1 VTEQEKANLTKSLG
15 EMISKA
21 ITTAAPE
28 KEEKKDEQTDVA
40 EITKAVTEGVLTQ
53 LQANP
58 VFKALEGVQ
67 KTEEPDEQAEMKKYV
82 RQTVRKAVADA
93 LETAFPVIIEGVK
106 KSVMEMFGGEDSIKK
121 VNMIGSKLQVV
132 SKKKG
137 KAPVEDVDEDDDED
151 EDDGDDEPVQK
162 KKRFKKRGEEDSSGG
177 FGKKASLKQLD
188 KGLGTRARG
197 ALK

>member
-1 VTEQEKANLTKSLG
+1 MTEQEKANLTKSLG

-67 KTEEPDEQAEMKKYV
+67 KTEEPDEQAE
-82 RQTVRKAVADA
+82 VADA
-93 LETAFPVIIEGVK
+93 EEAG
-106 KSVMEMFGGEDSIKK
+106 
-121 VNMIGSKLQVV
+121 
-132 SKKKG
+132 
-137 KAPVEDVDEDDDED
+137 
-151 EDDGDDEPVQK
+151 DEPPRTVRVAGGGGGGGGGAEESEASGPTRGHPGAGGGGAEPVGGAASDEGPDIDRVEVGGGAKSDKPPK
-162 KKRFKKRGEEDSSGG
+162 KKRPLRSRLSWLAFGLLSGW
-177 FGKKASLKQLD
+177 LL
-188 KGLGTRARG
+188 LGYGRYMVLGGSR
-197 ALK
+197 